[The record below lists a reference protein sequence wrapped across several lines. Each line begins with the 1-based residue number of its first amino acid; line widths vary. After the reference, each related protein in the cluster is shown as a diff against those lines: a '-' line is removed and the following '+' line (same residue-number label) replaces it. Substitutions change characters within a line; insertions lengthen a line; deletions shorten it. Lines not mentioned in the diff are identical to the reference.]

1 MSDTLDIDGTARAI
15 ADNVFAA
22 YSREAEGAIQ
32 PGMEQSVLARLV
44 EAIREE
50 VPGGTPRD
58 ILDTANAVLDAF
70 EEQNSEVRG
79 PRASALNRA
88 DGSVSMVAAQA

>member
-1 MSDTLDIDGTARAI
+1 MSNTPDVHGTARII
-15 ADNVFAA
+15 AENVFAA
-22 YSREAEGAIQ
+22 YSREAEGTIQ
-32 PGMEQSVLARLV
+32 PEMEQAILARLV

-58 ILDTANAVLDAF
+58 ILDAANSVLNAF
-70 EEQNSEVRG
+70 EDQNAGVRG

-88 DGSVSMVAAQA
+88 DGSVSMAAG

>member
-1 MSDTLDIDGTARAI
+1 MSDTPDIDGTARAI

-22 YSREAEGAIQ
+22 YSREAEGVIQ
-32 PGMEQSVLARLV
+32 PEMEQSVLARLV

-58 ILDTANAVLDAF
+58 ILDAANAVLDAF
-70 EEQNSEVRG
+70 EDQNAGVRG

-88 DGSVSMVAAQA
+88 DGSVSMAAG

>member
-1 MSDTLDIDGTARAI
+1 MSDTPDVDGTARAI
-15 ADNVFAA
+15 AENVYAA
-22 YSREAEGAIQ
+22 YSRQAEGAIH
-32 PGMEQSVLARLV
+32 PEMEQTVLARLV

-58 ILDTANAVLDAF
+58 ILDAANSVLDAF
-70 EEQNSEVRG
+70 EEQNAEVRG

-88 DGSVSMVAAQA
+88 DGSVSMAASA

>member
-1 MSDTLDIDGTARAI
+1 
-15 ADNVFAA
+15 
-22 YSREAEGAIQ
+22 
-32 PGMEQSVLARLV
+32 MEQSILARLV

-58 ILDTANAVLDAF
+58 ILDAANAVLDAF
-70 EEQNSEVRG
+70 EEQNAEVRG

-88 DGSVSMVAAQA
+88 DGSVAMDKP

>member
-1 MSDTLDIDGTARAI
+1 MSDTPDVDGTARAI
-15 ADNVFAA
+15 AENMYAA
-22 YSREAEGAIQ
+22 YSRQAEGMIH
-32 PGMEQSVLARLV
+32 PEMKQSVLARLV

-58 ILDTANAVLDAF
+58 ILDAANAVLDAF
-70 EEQNSEVRG
+70 EAQNIEVRG

-88 DGSVSMVAAQA
+88 DGSVSMAASA

>member
-1 MSDTLDIDGTARAI
+1 MSDMPNIDGTARAI
-15 ADNVFAA
+15 AENVFSA
-22 YSREAEGAIQ
+22 YSRDAEGVIQ
-32 PGMEQSVLARLV
+32 PEMEQAVLARLV

-58 ILDTANAVLDAF
+58 ILDAANAVLDAF
-70 EEQNSEVRG
+70 EEQNAEVRG

-88 DGSVSMVAAQA
+88 DGSVSMAAA

>member
-1 MSDTLDIDGTARAI
+1 MSDTPDVDGTARAI
-15 ADNVFAA
+15 AENVYAA
-22 YSREAEGAIQ
+22 YSRQAEGAIYLE
-32 PGMEQSVLARLV
+32 MEQTVLARLV

-58 ILDTANAVLDAF
+58 ILDAANSVLDAF
-70 EEQNSEVRG
+70 EEQNAEVRG

-88 DGSVSMVAAQA
+88 DGSVSMAASA

>member
-1 MSDTLDIDGTARAI
+1 MSDMPDIDGTARAI
-15 ADNVFAA
+15 AENVISA
-22 YSREAEGAIQ
+22 YSREAEGVIEPEVGQ
-32 PGMEQSVLARLV
+32 VLLARLV

-58 ILDTANAVLDAF
+58 ILDAANSVLNAF
-70 EEQNSEVRG
+70 EDQNAGVRG

-88 DGSVSMVAAQA
+88 DGSVSMAAG